1 MISSC
6 PDVNVW
12 LALLT
17 VDHVHHDAAR
27 RWWEQDTSRS
37 ILFCRLTQ
45 MGVLRLLTTDAVMNG
60 KPLSMIG
67 AWQVYDR
74 VFSDERVAFA
84 AEPPEMEGAFRKL
97 TSGDGSSPKA
107 WADAYLAA
115 FADQLRAQIV
125 TFDKA
130 LAGKATGALLLS

>member
-1 MISSC
+1 
-6 PDVNVW
+6 
-12 LALLT
+12 
-17 VDHVHHDAAR
+17 
-27 RWWEQDTSRS
+27 
-37 ILFCRLTQ
+37 
-45 MGVLRLLTTDAVMNG
+45 MGAC
-60 KPLSMIG
+60 
-67 AWQVYDR
+67 DR

>member
-97 TSGDGSSPKA
+97 TSGNGSSPKA

-115 FADQLRAQIV
+115 FAGQVRAQIV

>member
-17 VDHVHHDAAR
+17 VDHVHHDAAKH
-27 RWWEQDTSRS
+27 WWNQGTSRS

-45 MGVLRLLTTDAVMNG
+45 MGVLRLLTTSAVMNG
-60 KPLSMIG
+60 KPLSMMD
-67 AWQVYDR
+67 AWRAYDR

-84 AEPPEMEGAFRKL
+84 AEPPEMEGTFRKL
-97 TSGDGSSPKA
+97 TSDDASSPKA

-115 FADQLRAQIV
+115 FAEQVGSQVV
-125 TFDKA
+125 TFEKA
-130 LAGKATGALLLS
+130 LAGKATRALLLS

>member
-1 MISSC
+1 
-6 PDVNVW
+6 
-12 LALLT
+12 
-17 VDHVHHDAAR
+17 
-27 RWWEQDTSRS
+27 
-37 ILFCRLTQ
+37 
-45 MGVLRLLTTDAVMNG
+45 MGAC
-60 KPLSMIG
+60 
-67 AWQVYDR
+67 DR

-130 LAGKATGALLLS
+130 LAGKGHGRAAAIVGAPAASQVKCDGRISSSLCSRSQSFACTNPSFCRLESVRRTQAIWRRSHRDGWVRSV